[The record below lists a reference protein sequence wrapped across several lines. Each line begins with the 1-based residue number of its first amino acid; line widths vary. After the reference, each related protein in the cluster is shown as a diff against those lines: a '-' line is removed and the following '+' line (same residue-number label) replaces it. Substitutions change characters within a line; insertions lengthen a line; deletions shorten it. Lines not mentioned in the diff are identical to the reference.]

1 MTTAVIAS
9 RSDDILDGALLRQ
22 LRAPVSQ
29 QHRLAPI
36 QRAKGV
42 ERPRLALEIAD
53 RDDPVLYASGW
64 SITICSV
71 GSPKG
76 FTQ

>member
-22 LRAPVSQ
+22 LHAPVSQ
-29 QHRLAPI
+29 QHRLAPV
-36 QRAKGV
+36 QRAEGV

-53 RDDPVLYASGW
+53 RDDPVQRREL
-64 SITICSV
+64 
-71 GSPKG
+71 
-76 FTQ
+76 